1 MNVSKQLK
9 VYIDFSFEKMLL
21 QSEQLNQARAD
32 YQNSP
37 EENRRHADRERHRRA
52 KNTRLKKLDS
62 LHQYL
67 RSDCYQEAKK
77 EIIDEYVQSN
87 KNLISKEGDVT
98 QNPLK
103 GKATTDFNNFLY
115 RGFYLIKKEIPK
127 KQDKLIYKMLADFLS
142 EKGHTMPNGDPFDYT
157 DISSRIAFFKKLS
170 DDIKQHFYIILDSSY
185 EDFCK
190 RRDTP

>member
-1 MNVSKQLK
+1 MNVSKPLTD
-9 VYIDFSFEKMLL
+9 YIDFSFEKMLL
-21 QSEQLNQARAD
+21 QSEQLNQARED
-32 YQNSP
+32 YPNSP
-37 EENRRHADRERHRRA
+37 EEDRRHADRARHRRA

-67 RSDCYQEAKK
+67 SSDCYQEAKK
-77 EIIDEYVQSN
+77 EIIDEHMQSN

-115 RGFYLIKKEIPK
+115 GAFYFINKEIPDI
-127 KQDKLIYKMLADFLS
+127 QDKNIYEWLADFLS
-142 EKGHTMPNGDPFDYT
+142 EKGYNMPNGGPFDYT
-157 DISSRIAFFKKLS
+157 DISSRIASFKKLP
-170 DDIKQHFYIILDSSY
+170 DEKEQHYYIILDRSY

-190 RRDTP
+190 RRNTP